1 MLIMLNKK
9 IILVEDDE
17 KLANQITRFLNRY
30 HYQVE
35 HINDGGL
42 AIPLVQR
49 VNPEL
54 VVLDLMLPTVNGLD
68 ICRALRPQ
76 FKGDILMLTGSDDDI
91 DQVTALEMGVDG
103 YLIKP
108 VQPRVLLAHI
118 RLLERKRRPETG
130 SIHGTLSVSDNNL
143 LIINKLCIH
152 LLQRTVVLEDN
163 AIQLKPA
170 EFEVLKLLAER
181 ADNVLSREE
190 ILQSYRGID
199 YDGLDRS
206 IDVKI
211 AALRKKLCDHKQTKI
226 VTIRAKGYMLVSDA
240 WR

>member
-49 VNPEL
+49 VNRNWI
-54 VVLDLMLPTVNGLD
+54 VLDLMLPTVNGLD

-118 RLLERKRRPETG
+118 RLLERKEGQKLGAFMGRYRFPT
-130 SIHGTLSVSDNNL
+130 
-143 LIINKLCIH
+143 II
-152 LLQRTVVLEDN
+152 
-163 AIQLKPA
+163 
-170 EFEVLKLLAER
+170 
-181 ADNVLSREE
+181 
-190 ILQSYRGID
+190 Y
-199 YDGLDRS
+199 
-206 IDVKI
+206 
-211 AALRKKLCDHKQTKI
+211 
-226 VTIRAKGYMLVSDA
+226 
-240 WR
+240 